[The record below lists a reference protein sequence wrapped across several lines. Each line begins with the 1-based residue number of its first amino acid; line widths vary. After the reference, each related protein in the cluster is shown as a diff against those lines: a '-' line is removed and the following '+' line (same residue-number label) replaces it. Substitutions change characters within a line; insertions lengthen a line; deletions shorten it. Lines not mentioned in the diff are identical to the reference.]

1 MKNVLDCTIRALL
14 MLWELPQNIIG
25 ALLFVFF
32 GVFSDSVIFDEDDSL
47 EMFSPMMR
55 GAISL
60 GNFRIYAYNYAF
72 NSARYVELVRRHE
85 EGHRK
90 QSKMLGPLY
99 LIVIGLPSLIWA
111 TLHSSVR
118 RLGAVDYY
126 SFYTER
132 WADRLGGEK
141 R

>member
-1 MKNVLDCTIRALL
+1 MKKLLDCIIRALL

-25 ALLFVFF
+25 AFLFTFF
-32 GVFSDSVIFDEDDSL
+32 RLFSDTIILDEDDSL

-72 NSARYVELVRRHE
+72 NSAWYVQLVRRHE
-85 EGHRK
+85 KGHRR

-111 TLHSSVR
+111 TLHSFCKPISKI
-118 RLGAVDYY
+118 DYY
-126 SFYTER
+126 WFYTEK
-132 WADRLGGEK
+132 WADKIGGVK

>member
-1 MKNVLDCTIRALL
+1 MKNVLDCIIRALL

-25 ALLFVFF
+25 AFLFIFF

-47 EMFSPMMR
+47 EMYSPMMR
-55 GAISL
+55 GVISL
-60 GNFRIYAYNYAF
+60 GVFQIYADKYLGNRAK
-72 NSARYVELVRRHE
+72 YVELVREHE
-85 EGHRK
+85 DGHRR

-99 LIVIGLPSLIWA
+99 LIIIGLPSLIWA
-111 TLHSSVR
+111 TLHSTVR
-118 RLGAVDYY
+118 RLGTVDYY

-132 WADRLGGEK
+132 WADRLGGVK

>member
-1 MKNVLDCTIRALL
+1 MKNVLDCIIRALL

-25 ALLFVFF
+25 ALLFTFF
-32 GVFSDSVIFDEDDSL
+32 RLFSDTIILDEDDSL
-47 EMFSPMMR
+47 EIFSPMMR

-72 NSARYVELVRRHE
+72 NSAWYVQLVRRHE

-111 TLHSSVR
+111 TLHSTVG

-126 SFYTER
+126 SLYTEK
-132 WADRLGGEK
+132 WADRLGGVK